1 RMMKN
6 WTSPIYVFFHAV
18 PEIEQPEYIPL
29 RALLVV
35 SSSNL
40 NKGCSKRIRRYLD
53 TGDKVS
59 TSNMTRHA
67 ITCWGKRAVDVAQSY
82 ETATAAQESVTTPMK
97 KDGDIKLSFECKG
110 KGKITYTTRPH
121 TKTEI
126 NFRPFAVV
134 EDDGFKRLMKTGQ
147 PDHYIP
153 SCSTVSRDVKRVFV
167 KTRTRIARMLQE
179 YESDLSFQT
188 DCWTSPNHKAYMG
201 TTVTFKHNGSMLTL
215 VLDVVEV
222 AKVRRQLNKADLH
235 SLLS

>member
-6 WTSPIYVFFHAV
+6 WTSPIYAFFHAV
-18 PEIEQPEYIPL
+18 PEIESVDKDGRVRLAHTFTCY
-29 RALLVV
+29 
-35 SSSNL
+35 

-67 ITCWGKRAVDVAQSY
+67 ITCWGKRAVDVAQSH
-82 ETATAAQESVTTPMK
+82 ETATAARESVTTPMK
-97 KDGDIKLSFECKG
+97 KDGDIKLSFERKG

-134 EDDGFKRLMKTGQ
+134 EDDGFKRLMKTGR

-153 SCSTVSRDVKRVFV
+153 SRSTVSRDVKRVFV

-179 YESDLSFQT
+179 YEGDLSFQT

-201 TTVTFKHNGSMLTL
+201 TTVTFEHNGSMLTL

-235 SLLS
+235 SLLF